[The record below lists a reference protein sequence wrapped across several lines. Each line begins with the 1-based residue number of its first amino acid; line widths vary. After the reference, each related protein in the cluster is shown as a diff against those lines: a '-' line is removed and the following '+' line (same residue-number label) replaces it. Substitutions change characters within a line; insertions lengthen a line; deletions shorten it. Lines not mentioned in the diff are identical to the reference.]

1 MRSKLLQATVHLSL
15 AALSIPRS
23 TLLTKLP
30 EILFEV
36 LVVHWSVGLRLTLGL
51 RRRRRRWVRGQREMG
66 FGLSSTTSAVRH
78 TADQKINS
86 EPMDV

>member
-51 RRRRRRWVRGQREMG
+51 RRRRRWVRGQREMG
-66 FGLSSTTSAVRH
+66 FGLSSTTSAVRD